1 MSKSSGGFL
10 TLQSLADAGYDP
22 LDYRYLLLGGHYRSQ
37 LQFSWEALDGARNA
51 RKSLSDRLRALAAS
65 TNGISAG
72 GAKHAVCE
80 AADARLAA
88 FNTAMDDDLSTP
100 RALAELWGLVRD
112 AAVPPDAAVKTALI
126 MDGILGLGLEKSLE
140 SGGEDP
146 AFTAEIEALIAQ
158 RKAAKQAKNFA
169 EADAIRDRLREKGVV
184 LEDGKN
190 GTSWRRG

>member
-65 TNGISAG
+65 TNGVSAG

-88 FNTAMDDDLSTP
+88 FNAEMDDDLSTP

-112 AAVPPDAAVKTALI
+112 VSIPPDTAVKTALI
-126 MDGILGLGLEKSLE
+126 MDGILGLGLAKSLE
-140 SGGEDP
+140 SGEDP
-146 AFTAEIEALIAQ
+146 AFAAEIEALIAQ
-158 RKAAKQAKNFA
+158 RKSAKQAKNFA
-169 EADAIRDRLREKGVV
+169 EADAIRDRLRERGVV

-190 GTSWRRG
+190 GTSWRRS